1 MLELV
6 IPPVQSGKGRSF
18 QATLLAHVNADALWA
33 GGGTA
38 TEVTRPVWMMLGGS
52 DNELRPFV
60 ANLQTGRKA
69 DHPGGSKYQ
78 GTSRFEVLKS
88 AGYHYAWQ
96 RTPVGTAVTIYLPD
110 LFRLDPGMVDPK
122 GIQFCLLPSSKWVTP
137 PDPKAEAF
145 LAKLKVP
152 TDDPAVL
159 HALMLAPLF
168 IAFLDRRTRCP
179 LIPDPRFYALV
190 LVQALTK
197 GLASWSV
204 NDHYGSRNW
213 GEHRDLSYREHS
225 TTNVGYARGLVFKAS
240 HEDFEAFLAEQVK
253 LFFAQVDRG

>member
-96 RTPVGTAVTIYLPD
+96 RTPIGTAVTIYLPD

-240 HEDFEAFLAEQVK
+240 HQDFEEFLAEQVK
-253 LFFAQVDRG
+253 LFFTQVDRG